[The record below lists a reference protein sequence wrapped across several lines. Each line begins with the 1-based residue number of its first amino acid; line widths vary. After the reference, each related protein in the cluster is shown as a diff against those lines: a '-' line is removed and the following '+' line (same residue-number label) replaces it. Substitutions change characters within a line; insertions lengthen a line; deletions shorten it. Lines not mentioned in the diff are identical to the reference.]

1 MKYTKKLLSFSLL
14 LGLLTLPFN
23 LKASQ
28 PQEEEEVFSQS
39 AKINQTVH
47 ELESLFILMQE
58 RLSLMHEIARYK
70 WNAELLS
77 TTLDAEE
84 LILLDE
90 RVQNE
95 AFVSHF
101 FEAQNLAAQKIQTQ
115 DFALFKAQNIKKFD
129 EVKDFEHEI
138 YPQLRILNDEILI
151 AVNKLLVYTQNE
163 SLPIFLKDLS
173 FSSFEHE
180 GIDRAT
186 FDIAIDPL
194 FVD

>member
-14 LGLLTLPFN
+14 MGLLTVPFS
-23 LKASQ
+23 LKAGHA
-28 PQEEEEVFSQS
+28 QEEELVFSQS

-47 ELESLFILMQE
+47 ELESLFVLMQE

-84 LILLDE
+84 LILIDE
-90 RVQNE
+90 QVQNE
-95 AFVSHF
+95 AFVAHF

-115 DFALFKAQNIKKFD
+115 DFALFKAQNITKFE
-129 EVKDFEHEI
+129 EVKDFEKEI
-138 YPQLRILNDEILI
+138 YPQLRILNDEILC
-151 AVNKLLVYTQNE
+151 AVDKLLVYTQNE

-173 FSSFEHE
+173 FSSFENE
-180 GIDRAT
+180 GIDRQT
-186 FDIAIDPL
+186 YDIAINPL